1 MVKICIKWGKE
12 KFDNIDL
19 DVNND
24 VKSFKAI
31 IYSLTNVPIDK
42 QKILFKGS
50 IIKVKIF
57 FKNAPSLIMK
67 FTFRMMLTGLH

>member
-12 KFDNIDL
+12 KFDNIELDL
-19 DVNND
+19 NND

-31 IYSLTNVPIDK
+31 IYSLTNVPVDK

-57 FKNAPSLIMK
+57 LS
-67 FTFRMMLTGLH
+67 MLFLNMEI